1 MARGGARPGAG
12 RKPKD
17 KNGGGNGE
25 RVKFTNAQLQELLNS
40 PHIAFVSRTTVTYT
54 AEFKALFWQR
64 YIDGVDP
71 VQIFADAGINPTIVG
86 RNRAKGLADSLR
98 QQKERGLSFCD
109 GREPPNPNP
118 PEKLFDLPPP
128 PRRPRYTE
136 SEYKPEDIAKMAHQ
150 VKYLSQELEF
160 LKKIILADKERK

>member
-17 KNGGGNGE
+17 KSNGYGE
-25 RVKFTNAQLQELLNS
+25 RVKFTNEQLQELLNS

-54 AEFKALFWQR
+54 AEFKTLFWRR

-71 VQIFADAGINPTIVG
+71 MQIFADEGINPTIVG
-86 RNRAKGLADSLR
+86 RNRVKGLADLLR
-98 QQKERGLSFCD
+98 QQKERGIPFGD
-109 GREPPNPNP
+109 GREAPNPNP

-136 SEYKPEDIAKMAHQ
+136 PDYSPDDIAKTLHQ
-150 VKYLSQELEF
+150 VKYLTQELEF